1 MPRLAENNMSAF
13 EITTFLITPSFL
25 PGLSSMIVFYILP
38 SPICRQTKIVE
49 YNGVTEAHLQV
60 AGAVYSARVCR
71 GYPLQ
76 GAVEPRN
83 KAKVVHCDRLRP
95 YFEPNPNANFPGI

>member
-1 MPRLAENNMSAF
+1 
-13 EITTFLITPSFL
+13 
-25 PGLSSMIVFYILP
+25 MIVFYILP